1 MNVHTREIVKNYI
14 VMTVGVMLA
23 SVGISL
29 FYVPCKVVSGGATGI
44 ATILYHT
51 LNVPA
56 DISLTAINVLLFL
69 LCLVVLGKQAVTSSL
84 YGTLMVSVFTR
95 VFSYVPQPTENI
107 LLAALFGGAFF
118 GCGVGIVFSVGGTTG
133 GTDIVGRLLQH
144 KFKEAPIGKLMLAAD
159 GLIIL
164 SSFIVFNDTDLL
176 LAGILALVVSSFAI
190 DTVIARMNASK
201 NVFVITDKGEEIAK
215 TLVSSSKRGVTLL
228 NAKGAYTDTAKNLLF
243 CVMKENDLIN
253 FKKVVLQIDPDA
265 FIVFCEAQKIIG
277 NGFRLYK

>member
-1 MNVHTREIVKNYI
+1 MNVRNREIVKNYI

-51 LNVPA
+51 LNIPA

-144 KFKEAPIGKLMLAAD
+144 KFKEAPIGKLMLVAD